1 MSRLGTREHVFGRA
15 TINYFP
21 RTGAPRGTRAS
32 TEVTVLDG
40 RSADL
45 PGWQEA
51 GFELVQHRSQVS
63 DWNDNE
69 QLSSIHYAEA
79 EALARE
85 MTGADVALVSSHIR
99 RGPDQAERNRQLSP
113 ITFVHSDFAD
123 THIEIIRNS
132 YRGDRPGAAKALNR
146 NSVEPDAIAKAARV
160 IILQFWRNIGPPK
173 MDYPLA
179 FCDARTVS
187 LDQGRSFHITNY
199 AGTGATFDA
208 LGIMAPE
215 QAPDHEW
222 YVFPEMTID
231 ETVAF
236 RTYDT
241 ELVRQGRIYFTPHSA
256 VRDPEVPVGEPARS
270 SVELRATCLFL

>member
-1 MSRLGTREHVFGRA
+1 MTIFGRA
-15 TINYFP
+15 TVNYFP
-21 RTGAPRGTRAS
+21 RADAPRRTRAS
-32 TEVTVLDG
+32 TGVTVLDG
-40 RSADL
+40 RAADL
-45 PGWQEA
+45 PGWKVA
-51 GFELVQHRSQVS
+51 GFELVAHRSEVR
-63 DWNDNE
+63 DWTDNA
-69 QLSSIHYAEA
+69 QLSSVHYPEA

-99 RGPDQAERNRQLSP
+99 RGPDQAKRNRQLSP

-123 THIEIIRNS
+123 THIDIIRNS
-132 YRGDRPGAAKALNR
+132 YRGERPGAAQALFR
-146 NSVEPDAIAKAARV
+146 NGVHPDAVTKAARV
-160 IILQFWRNIGPPK
+160 VILQFWRNIGPPK

-187 LDQGRSFHITNY
+187 LDHGRAFHITNY

-208 LGIMAPE
+208 LGVMAPE
-215 QAPDHEW
+215 QPPDHAW
-222 YVFPEMTID
+222 YVFPEMTVD

-241 ELVRQGRIYFTPHSA
+241 DLVRDGKIYFTPHVA
-256 VRDPEVPVGEPARS
+256 VRDPDVAVGEPART